1 MGFTAAYLEQCWH
14 TRRIW
19 SRKRTQPGDWY
30 LALSPPQLQVASE
43 ADQSGVDFA
52 AEDIA
57 FVPDGDD
64 LLELLD
70 NQVTAHGSDPAQ
82 KSLTITYT
90 PAHHWGIE
98 ITDGNWAVVVS
109 GHETIHAALPAAFF
123 LAVTPR

>member
-1 MGFTAAYLEQCWH
+1 VVAH
-14 TRRIW
+14 TL
-19 SRKRTQPGDWY
+19 TQVPQARDPGGSY
-30 LALSPPQLQVASE
+30 LAGYPFQYHVVGDADPQ
-43 ADQSGVDFA
+43 GVHFA
-52 AEDIA
+52 AEDSA
-57 FVPDGDD
+57 FVPDARD

-109 GHETIHAALPAAFF
+109 GHETIHAVLPAAFF